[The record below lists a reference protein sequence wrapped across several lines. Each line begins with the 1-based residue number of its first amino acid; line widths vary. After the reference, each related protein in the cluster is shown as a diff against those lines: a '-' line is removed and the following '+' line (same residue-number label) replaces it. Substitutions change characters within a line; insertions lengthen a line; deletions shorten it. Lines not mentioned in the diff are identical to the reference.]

1 MAKYRYIITH
11 DHRKGQD
18 TLLSD
23 AVGLQGP
30 AQTTLTV
37 QEAQGSK
44 RASFTLY
51 NEKGPVYQGIV
62 VGDYTPRALLSNFKG
77 CTRISIQP

>member
-1 MAKYRYIITH
+1 MARYRYIITH
-11 DHRKGQD
+11 DHREGQD
-18 TLLSD
+18 TLFSN

-30 AQTTLTV
+30 VKTTLTAK
-37 QEAQGSK
+37 EAQGGK

-77 CTRISIQP
+77 CTHISIQP